1 MIRSYLLIYVI
12 LFVSTFIHST
22 LGFGQA
28 LIAMPLLAMVV
39 ELKSATPLVAFVLM
53 TIAAVI
59 LLRNWRVVDLSAVW
73 RLVLSS
79 CLGIPVG
86 LFLLKGIPEGLMKA
100 FLSLYNLAD
109 RYLKIIDLNRVSGS
123 SRIAYLFGFVAGI
136 VGAAYNTSGLV
147 ITIYAT
153 LRNWSLGILVILF
166 SLYNLADRYLKII
179 DLNRVSGSSRI
190 AYLFGFVAGIV
201 GAAYNT
207 SGLVITIYATLRNW
221 SPDRFRSTLQSY
233 FVFTGILILASHGLA
248 GLWTPY
254 VLRLYVTALPLVLV
268 AIFLGGKLNRFIP
281 QGQFDGYVNVGLLL
295 MGFLL
300 FR

>member
-100 FLSLYNLAD
+100 FL
-109 RYLKIIDLNRVSGS
+109 
-123 SRIAYLFGFVAGI
+123 
-136 VGAAYNTSGLV
+136 
-147 ITIYAT
+147 
-153 LRNWSLGILVILF
+153 GILVILF

-179 DLNRVSGSSRI
+179 DLNRVSGGSRI

>member
-1 MIRSYLLIYVI
+1 MSHSSLLIFAI

-39 ELKSATPLVAFVLM
+39 ELKTATPLVAFVLM
-53 TIAAVI
+53 TIATVI

-86 LFLLKGIPEGLMKA
+86 LFLLKGVPEGMMKV
-100 FLSLYNLAD
+100 FLGILVILFSVYNLAN
-109 RYLKIIDLNRVSGS
+109 RHLKMIDLSRVSGGS
-123 SRIAYLFGFVAGI
+123 GIAYLFGFVAG
-136 VGAAYNTSGLV
+136 VLGAAYNTSGVV

-153 LRNWSLGILVILF
+153 LR
-166 SLYNLADRYLKII
+166 D
-179 DLNRVSGSSRI
+179 
-190 AYLFGFVAGIV
+190 
-201 GAAYNT
+201 
-207 SGLVITIYATLRNW
+207 W

-233 FVFTGILILASHGLA
+233 LVFTGLLILASHGLA
-248 GLWTPY
+248 GLWTPD
-254 VLRLYVTALPLVLV
+254 VLRLYVTSMPLILV
-268 AIFLGGKLNRFIP
+268 GIFLGGKLNRFIP
-281 QGQFDGYVNVGLLL
+281 HGQFDGYVNVGLLI
-295 MGFLL
+295 MGVLL

>member
-1 MIRSYLLIYVI
+1 MKREVWLHMSHSYLLIFAI

-100 FLSLYNLAD
+100 FLGILVVLFSLYNLAN
-109 RYLKIIDLNRVSGS
+109 RHLKMIDLSRVSGGS
-123 SRIAYLFGFVAGI
+123 GIAYLFGFIAG
-136 VGAAYNTSGLV
+136 VLGAAYNTSGVV

-153 LRNWSLGILVILF
+153 LRNWP
-166 SLYNLADRYLKII
+166 
-179 DLNRVSGSSRI
+179 
-190 AYLFGFVAGIV
+190 
-201 GAAYNT
+201 
-207 SGLVITIYATLRNW
+207 
-221 SPDRFRSTLQSY
+221 PDRFRSTLQSY
-233 FVFTGILILASHGLA
+233 FVFTGFLILASHGLA
-248 GLWTPY
+248 GLWTPD
-254 VLRLYVTALPLVLV
+254 VLRLYVTSMPLFLV
-268 AIFLGGKLNRFIP
+268 GIFLGGKLNRFIP
-281 QGQFDGYVNVGLLL
+281 QGQFDGYVNVGLLI
-295 MGFLL
+295 MGALL

>member
-1 MIRSYLLIYVI
+1 MSHSYLLIFAI

-39 ELKSATPLVAFVLM
+39 EFKIATPLVAFVLM

-59 LLRNWRVVDLSAVW
+59 LLKNWRVVDLSAVW

-86 LFLLKGIPEGLMKA
+86 LFLLKGIPEGLMKV
-100 FLSLYNLAD
+100 FLGLLVILFSLYNLAS
-109 RYLKIIDLNRVSGS
+109 RYLKRTDLRRVSGGS
-123 SRIAYLFGFVAGI
+123 QIAYLFGFIAGVA
-136 VGAAYNTSGLV
+136 GAAYNTSGLV
-147 ITIYAT
+147 ITIYAA
-153 LRNWSLGILVILF
+153 LR
-166 SLYNLADRYLKII
+166 D
-179 DLNRVSGSSRI
+179 
-190 AYLFGFVAGIV
+190 
-201 GAAYNT
+201 
-207 SGLVITIYATLRNW
+207 W

-254 VLRLYVTALPLVLV
+254 VLRLYVTSLPLMLV
-268 AIFLGGKLNRFIP
+268 GIFLGGKLNRFIP
-281 QGQFDGYVNVGLLL
+281 QGQFDGYVNVGLLI
-295 MGFLL
+295 MGLLL

>member
-100 FLSLYNLAD
+100 FL
-109 RYLKIIDLNRVSGS
+109 
-123 SRIAYLFGFVAGI
+123 
-136 VGAAYNTSGLV
+136 
-147 ITIYAT
+147 
-153 LRNWSLGILVILF
+153 GILVILF

-190 AYLFGFVAGIV
+190 AYLSGFVAGIV

-248 GLWTPY
+248 GFWTPY

>member
-1 MIRSYLLIYVI
+1 MIRLYLLIYVI

-100 FLSLYNLAD
+100 FLGILVILFSIYNLAD
-109 RYLKIIDLNRVSGS
+109 RYLKIIDLNRVSG
-123 SRIAYLFGFVAGI
+123 G
-136 VGAAYNTSGLV
+136 
-147 ITIYAT
+147 
-153 LRNWSLGILVILF
+153 
-166 SLYNLADRYLKII
+166 
-179 DLNRVSGSSRI
+179 SRI

-248 GLWTPY
+248 GFWTPY
-254 VLRLYVTALPLVLV
+254 VLRFYVTALPLVLV

-281 QGQFDGYVNVGLLL
+281 KGQFDGYVNVGLLV
-295 MGFLL
+295 MGLLL

>member
-12 LFVSTFIHST
+12 LFVSTLIHST

-100 FLSLYNLAD
+100 F
-109 RYLKIIDLNRVSGS
+109 
-123 SRIAYLFGFVAGI
+123 
-136 VGAAYNTSGLV
+136 
-147 ITIYAT
+147 
-153 LRNWSLGILVILF
+153 LGILVILF

-248 GLWTPY
+248 GFWTPY